1 MSRKREAQSLA
12 EGSSWKRGT
21 THQLAWERTGRGLA
35 SCAVAVAL
43 SLSFAND
50 AKSAGFF
57 GTGIEKDPVPPF
69 TLYGDASKKFF
80 IENLDETGK
89 IVSRRK
95 GFTTTVCITAADVS
109 PQVAGPEAL
118 EEFGE
123 TTCVEVVGQDFER
136 TCDKACSRGCE
147 EQIRKYLNRIEQ
159 ETGFKLEPG
168 EPRRILVACSKRCF
182 RESQRPG
189 ASRPFSLTWLR

>member
-1 MSRKREAQSLA
+1 MGGSAESRRGELVE
-12 EGSSWKRGT
+12 EGNYT
-21 THQLAWERTGRGLA
+21 
-35 SCAVAVAL
+35 
-43 SLSFAND
+43 
-50 AKSAGFF
+50 
-57 GTGIEKDPVPPF
+57 PV
-69 TLYGDASKKFF
+69 S
-80 IENLDETGK
+80 LDETGK

-159 ETGFKLEPG
+159 ETG
-168 EPRRILVACSKRCF
+168 
-182 RESQRPG
+182 
-189 ASRPFSLTWLR
+189 